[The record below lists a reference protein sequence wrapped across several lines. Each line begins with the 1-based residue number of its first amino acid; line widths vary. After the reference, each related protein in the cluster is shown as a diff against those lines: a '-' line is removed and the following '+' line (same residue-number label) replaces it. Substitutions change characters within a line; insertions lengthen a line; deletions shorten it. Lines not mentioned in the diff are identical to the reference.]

1 MLQIADEELDNMLVG
16 DLSQAQIVKPTLV
29 SSKCNMR
36 VLQEVCSKDV
46 GKGVILLVECEH

>member
-1 MLQIADEELDNMLVG
+1 MLQTADEELDNMLVG
-16 DLSQAQIVKPTLV
+16 DLTQAQVVKPTLV

-36 VLQEVCSKDV
+36 VLQEVRSKDI